1 MYIYIY
7 IYITETAVVNVLDDI
22 IIMKDLGNLVQILL
36 LDLSAAFDTL
46 DLRILKIRL
55 INR

>member
-1 MYIYIY
+1 MYIDIY
-7 IYITETAVVNVLDDI
+7 SIETAVVNVLDDI
-22 IIMKDLGNLVQILL
+22 TIMKYLGNPVQILL